1 MVLRMPDLSAAASCR
16 CACTFEYRPSNAAS
30 SPSLYPHLPPS
41 LYSSFPPLLPSTL
54 ISHPPSTFPLLSS
67 DHILCGT
74 GVPPPVE
81 TASTLISR
89 PLSTLPFLLS
99 FPLPSSPTLPL
110 LSLSSRPITFYA
122 AQACRRQLRLRAVHP
137 PCSLTCRTRV
147 SPKSPPP
154 SDAARSS
161 LIKIT
166 RDAMTSRRCC
176 HSHANDC
183 VSSRPPDSSSRRV
196 RCTSSNARTSS

>member
-81 TASTLISR
+81 TARSA
-89 PLSTLPFLLS
+89 
-99 FPLPSSPTLPL
+99 PTLLIDVPNSSIAKVPASIRRSAKLAYQDYKGCDDESKMLPL
-110 LSLSSRPITFYA
+110 T
-122 AQACRRQLRLRAVHP
+122 RQRLRELATAGLIITTRTLHLIER
-137 PCSLTCRTRV
+137 SDQQLTTTV
-147 SPKSPPP
+147 G
-154 SDAARSS
+154 
-161 LIKIT
+161 
-166 RDAMTSRRCC
+166 
-176 HSHANDC
+176 
-183 VSSRPPDSSSRRV
+183 
-196 RCTSSNARTSS
+196 